1 MAEIDWQFHFRNFYN
16 HDMHVR
22 VHHAGCAITPWHDGR
37 PGCWK
42 NRDLPYCPQGLDGGD
57 AVYRPSDWVIYFS
70 DWWQLIVDGMTL
82 IADLG
87 LFIIEP
93 TPENFIEICADVW
106 AVGKDTVQACVDD
119 LTEEELQELLA
130 KADQSLEHSC
140 DSIGISVDE
149 VTRLAKAMNL
159 SDKWAFIAGSAYKD
173 YIHDNDSP
181 IVGKHGWSVFRE
193 HDVSFA
199 DDDRRIARAAFIEKG
214 HLIYVVDETN
224 RTKLW
229 SSHW

>member
-1 MAEIDWQFHFRNFYN
+1 MGIDWEFHFRNFYD

-22 VHHAGCAITPWHDGR
+22 VHHAGCAITPWYDGR

-42 NRDLPYCPQGLDGGD
+42 NRKLRYSPTGYGD
-57 AVYRPSDWVIYFS
+57 AVYCPSNWVVNFGE
-70 DWWQLIVDGMTL
+70 WWPLIMDGLKL

-93 TPENFIEICADVW
+93 NPESLIEVCADVW
-106 AVGKDTVQACVDD
+106 AVSEDVVQVCVDD
-119 LTEEELQELLA
+119 LSDEELQELLA
-130 KADQSLEHSC
+130 KADQSLGHSC
-140 DSIGISVDE
+140 DSIGISVEE
-149 VTRLAKAMNL
+149 VTRLANAMHL

-199 DDDRRIARAAFIEKG
+199 DDDRRIARAAFIYKG
-214 HLIYVVDETN
+214 HLIYAVDEAN
-224 RTKLW
+224 KTKLW